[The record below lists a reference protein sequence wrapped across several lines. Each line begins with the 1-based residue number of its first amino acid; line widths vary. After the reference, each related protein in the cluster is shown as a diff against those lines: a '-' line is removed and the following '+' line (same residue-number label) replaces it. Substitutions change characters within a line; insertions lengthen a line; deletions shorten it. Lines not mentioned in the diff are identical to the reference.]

1 MNRFA
6 NITVC
11 KWLTSLYNIIIVII
25 FTMPYM
31 SHVDD
36 HNHITLNALPEY
48 EDCQR
53 EFINACYVDV
63 YM

>member
-1 MNRFA
+1 M
-6 NITVC
+6 C
-11 KWLTSLYNIIIVII
+11 KWFITLYNIIIVII
-25 FTMPYM
+25 FTMPCM

-36 HNHITLNALPEY
+36 HNRITLNALPEY

-63 YM
+63 RM